1 MENAAHTDLKELFV
15 KHLVTV
21 VLLVFGAL
29 VFSSASLASDVAI
42 TSVGQASDG
51 MMVKVLMNKMNID
64 TDYDSTFSSK
74 KLGAQKVIIAVVGGS
89 SKGLGATGI
98 KKEEEKTRSRT
109 LLQEARKRGIKV
121 LVMHIGGDRRRG
133 ELTDTFI
140 EAVAGLADR
149 LIVVKAGNFDGIFTK
164 EKSPAAKLTEVQTV
178 QATVPALEATLKEWG
193 VTP

>member
-1 MENAAHTDLKELFV
+1 MEKSAHTDLKELFV

-98 KKEEEKTRSRT
+98 KKEDEKTRCRT
-109 LLQEARKRGIKV
+109 LLHEAKKRGMKV

-133 ELTDTFI
+133 ELTDSFI

-149 LIVVKAGNFDGIFTK
+149 LIVVKAGNFDGIFNR
-164 EKSPAAKLTEVQTV
+164 EKAPEAQLIEVASV
-178 QATVPALEATLKEWG
+178 QATVPALEATLKELG
-193 VTP
+193 ITK